1 MTAESTKPETTPLP
15 ALWPALASMTLL
27 QAIVSLALFT
37 PGVLAPRLGIGEGAV
52 SAFAFGC
59 FATGIFGAL
68 QGGVLV
74 GALGSFRVAA
84 GCMIAVAGAMLL
96 GMIGDTAALLLAG
109 LVLGLAFGP
118 ETPASSALLAR
129 LARPEQRALVFSLRQ
144 CGNQIGAILGSLT
157 LPLLAML
164 EPRAGYLLVVAI
176 AGLAALLFVAQA
188 PRYDPLVRQAARGL
202 RIRDALSLLQ
212 ENAKLRRLA
221 LFSAPLSALQLGLN
235 AYLVTYLVGTLAL
248 EHITAG
254 AILGIA
260 QAGGLVG
267 RLGWGIAAARLAPMR
282 LIALVGASAGFLGG
296 TMAVLP
302 AGMPLLPLALVAFG
316 FGLTASGWNGV
327 FLGEVAASA
336 PAGRAG
342 EATGAVLTASYAGLL
357 LGPGLIAALSA
368 ISGLRLAYLFL
379 AASAILASLWLLRSP
394 HE

>member
-1 MTAESTKPETTPLP
+1 VTAETAKPSP

-27 QAIVSLALFT
+27 QAIVSLALFA

-59 FATGIFGAL
+59 FVTGIFGAL

-74 GALGSFRVAA
+74 GAFGAFRIAV

-96 GMIGDTAALLLAG
+96 GMTGSTGALILAG
-109 LVLGLAFGP
+109 LLVGLAFGP

-129 LARPEQRALVFSLRQ
+129 LARPEQRSLVFSLRQ
-144 CGNQIGAILGSLT
+144 CGNQIGAIFGSLT
-157 LPLLAML
+157 LPTLVMID
-164 EPRAGYLLVVAI
+164 PRSGYLLIVAI
-176 AGLAALLFVAQA
+176 AGLAALLFATQS
-188 PRYDPLVRQAARGL
+188 PRYDPLVRQAAQGL
-202 RIRDALSLLQ
+202 RIRDALRLLR
-212 ENAKLRRLA
+212 ESTRLRRLA

-248 EHITAG
+248 EHVTAG
-254 AILGIA
+254 VILGIA
-260 QAGGLVG
+260 QAGGLAG
-267 RLGWGIAAARLAPMR
+267 RLGWGLAAARIAPTR
-282 LIALVGASAGFLGG
+282 LIALLGIGSGLLAG
-296 TMAVLP
+296 TMALLP

-336 PAGRAG
+336 RAGRVG

-379 AASAILASLWLLRSP
+379 AASAMLVGLWLLRSR
-394 HE
+394 HD